1 MSFTNQALGTLGS
14 LAAVSTMSQSVS
26 EQKKANAAKNAE
38 DEQIV
43 KSTKTAIR
51 NDTIE
56 AATAIKAH
64 EGKEEKFIKTFEGI
78 DFDKLG
84 ELDEK
89 GIEDLAKRVDT
100 YRSGKM
106 TDDRIEKMNKA
117 GDKYQKY
124 HDNPIDRIYKTG
136 DNLKKAY
143 ESFRELNQRIDAS
156 RQLKFNLEAAQ
167 ARLKARGVK

>member
-43 KSTKTAIR
+43 KSTKTAIK

-56 AATAIKAH
+56 AAAAIAAH
-64 EGKEEKFIKTFEGI
+64 EPEFKDILNKGGYDLNNLSDEQV
-78 DFDKLG
+78 DKLTQ
-84 ELDEK
+84 E
-89 GIEDLAKRVDT
+89 VDAF
-100 YRSGKM
+100 RSGKL
-106 TDDRIEKMNKA
+106 TQDRITNMKEA
-117 GDKYQKY
+117 GENYQKY
-124 HDNPIDRIYKTG
+124 KDNKIDRIYKTG
-136 DNLKKAY
+136 DQLKKAY
-143 ESFRELNQRIDAS
+143 DSFRELNQRIEAS

>member
-14 LAAVSTMSQSVS
+14 VAAVSAMSQSVS

-43 KSTKTAIR
+43 KSTKTAIK

-56 AATAIKAH
+56 AAAAISAH
-64 EGKEEKFIKTFEGI
+64 EPEFKDILDKGGYDLNNLSDEQV
-78 DFDKLG
+78 DKLTK
-84 ELDEK
+84 E
-89 GIEDLAKRVDT
+89 VDAF
-100 YRSGKM
+100 RSGKL
-106 TDDRIEKMNKA
+106 TQDRITNMKEA
-117 GDKYQKY
+117 GENYQKY
-124 HDNPIDRIYKTG
+124 KDNKIDRIYKTG
-136 DNLKKAY
+136 DQLKKAY
-143 ESFRELNQRIDAS
+143 DSFRELNQRIEAS